1 MQQSVERAGKIESLF
16 YDGDQQVNRDGDP
29 ELGFDGV
36 FACSIEGL
44 DSQVLLDP
52 LEERFNFPAAFVEI
66 ADGGSGQGELVG
78 EKDKALAGV
87 GVAEADSA
95 QMVWIVVA
103 AVIAVESDG
112 LVGENARLLVRRAGV
127 DARCVEVALG
137 ASDKKCSG
145 QMDAMKPAIVEVAAI
160 HHIVGSGLENYLVE
174 DFDVVRISSGDADK
188 HGNRSAQIE
197 QRMHFDGGLGGT
209 KMRPGEQTQTQ
220 VDSGRVQCISG
231 CVEVHAEALLRVKF
245 AGLKH
250 QPLRQL
256 GIDTP
261 VAALVGFCQSG
272 TPHGRTKAHRVE
284 LGWLGAETCFDVPQ
298 TLAISQL
305 GKGHGAELFGA
316 TEVAHSAVTAIAGH
330 TAGERSPGKKIHQLR
345 KQQLAS
351 VQRCLQKD
359 SLEPASRQFQIDT
372 TQKQPQLIT
381 DQRVATSELAVNR
394 TVVTEHSKTVGD
406 GSVIDGHL
414 TITGLFAF

>member
-1 MQQSVERAGKIESLF
+1 MHRGSCAEKASSDTATKGTEQHPHHRPIHHSVSLR
-16 YDGDQQVNRDGDP
+16 VNDIRRSAP
-29 ELGFDGV
+29 
-36 FACSIEGL
+36 CRI
-44 DSQVLLDP
+44 
-52 LEERFNFPAAFVEI
+52 LEEQFNFPAAFVEI

-112 LVGENARLLVRRAGV
+112 LVGEDARLLVRRAGV

-209 KMRPGEQTQTQ
+209 KMRPGEQTQ
-220 VDSGRVQCISG
+220 
-231 CVEVHAEALLRVKF
+231 
-245 AGLKH
+245 
-250 QPLRQL
+250 
-256 GIDTP
+256 
-261 VAALVGFCQSG
+261 
-272 TPHGRTKAHRVE
+272 
-284 LGWLGAETCFDVPQ
+284 
-298 TLAISQL
+298 
-305 GKGHGAELFGA
+305 
-316 TEVAHSAVTAIAGH
+316 
-330 TAGERSPGKKIHQLR
+330 
-345 KQQLAS
+345 
-351 VQRCLQKD
+351 
-359 SLEPASRQFQIDT
+359 
-372 TQKQPQLIT
+372 
-381 DQRVATSELAVNR
+381 
-394 TVVTEHSKTVGD
+394 
-406 GSVIDGHL
+406 
-414 TITGLFAF
+414 